1 MSCTLFSRRL
11 VAVAA
16 VGVCA
21 VAGAALVAD
30 VGRAEQSGRTYT
42 ITTLKT
48 RGSVC
53 MARREGDGVGR
64 LNPGNRL
71 LETNDVRRDDG
82 VRGVFVGTV
91 MVASPRTV
99 AATRAVGM
107 MRAVYRFGDGDIYV
121 DGFVTFARPSGTG
134 VIVGGTGAYRG
145 ARGTVTSTGQG
156 RLEPAALIGPDWRA
170 RPRMGMIGNMAIAV
184 EPAPAGGELTAVRRS
199 GGCAA
204 RRRAPS
210 TPRWRRSRWSAPG
223 SP

>member
-1 MSCTLFSRRL
+1 MSFTLHPCRR

-30 VGRAEQSGRTYT
+30 TGRAQQSGRTYT

-48 RGSVC
+48 RGSVWIGGGGKA
-53 MARREGDGVGR
+53 MRVGR

-82 VRGVFVGTV
+82 VKGVFVGTV

-99 AATRAVGM
+99 AAKRAVAM

-121 DGFVTFARPSGTG
+121 DGFVAFARPSATG
-134 VIVGGTGAYRG
+134 VIVGGTHAYRG
-145 ARGTVTSTGQG
+145 ARGTFTSTEAKDV
-156 RLEPAALIGPDWRA
+156 LHLLP
-170 RPRMGMIGNMAIAV
+170 
-184 EPAPAGGELTAVRRS
+184 
-199 GGCAA
+199 
-204 RRRAPS
+204 
-210 TPRWRRSRWSAPG
+210 
-223 SP
+223 

>member
-1 MSCTLFSRRL
+1 MSFTLHPRRL

-30 VGRAEQSGRTYT
+30 SGRAQQSGRTYT

-48 RGSVC
+48 RGSVWIAGGGKA
-53 MARREGDGVGR
+53 MRPGR

-82 VRGVFVGTV
+82 VKGRFVGTV

-99 AATRAVGM
+99 AAKRAVGM

-134 VIVGGTGAYRG
+134 VIVGGTRAYRG
-145 ARGTVTSTGQG
+145 ARGTFTSTEAKDVLQ
-156 RLEPAALIGPDWRA
+156 LLP
-170 RPRMGMIGNMAIAV
+170 
-184 EPAPAGGELTAVRRS
+184 
-199 GGCAA
+199 
-204 RRRAPS
+204 
-210 TPRWRRSRWSAPG
+210 
-223 SP
+223 

>member
-1 MSCTLFSRRL
+1 MSFTLHSRRL

-21 VAGAALVAD
+21 VAGAALAAD
-30 VGRAEQSGRTYT
+30 SGRGQQSGRTYT

-48 RGSVC
+48 RGSVWIAGGGKA
-53 MARREGDGVGR
+53 MRPGR

-82 VRGVFVGTV
+82 VKGVFVGTV

-99 AATRAVGM
+99 AAKRAVGM

-134 VIVGGTGAYRG
+134 VIVGGTRAYRG
-145 ARGTVTSTGQG
+145 ARGTFTSTEAKDVLQ
-156 RLEPAALIGPDWRA
+156 LLP
-170 RPRMGMIGNMAIAV
+170 
-184 EPAPAGGELTAVRRS
+184 
-199 GGCAA
+199 
-204 RRRAPS
+204 
-210 TPRWRRSRWSAPG
+210 
-223 SP
+223 